1 MMQYPLK
8 AEPQRYRGSG
18 FPPYIRR
25 LLKWK
30 QMDLEYTLWQMYLMC
45 VNPKT
50 VYLHT
55 MYRKQTKN
63 RWARDDPA
71 FVVITCA
78 LIAIVAALYGA
89 FYAHSAGAVA
99 TLAARAVVVDFLGV
113 GALVSTA
120 AWVASNRFLR
130 GAHVG
135 RSHAVEQRVELLY
148 AFDVHCNAFFPLFV
162 TLYCVQLVLS
172 PALLARGFLPRL
184 LSCALY
190 AASLSYY
197 HYCVF
202 VGFNALPFLDNTVL
216 FLYPI
221 AAIAVATPLLFLFGF
236 NPTRFV
242 LSIYFPDVLG

>member
-1 MMQYPLK
+1 MQYPLK
-8 AEPQRYRGSG
+8 AETQRYRGSG

-50 VYLHT
+50 VYRHT

-113 GALVSTA
+113 GRTWDAATPWSRGWSCSTPSMCTA
-120 AWVASNRFLR
+120 TPS
-130 GAHVG
+130 
-135 RSHAVEQRVELLY
+135 
-148 AFDVHCNAFFPLFV
+148 
-162 TLYCVQLVLS
+162 
-172 PALLARGFLPRL
+172 
-184 LSCALY
+184 
-190 AASLSYY
+190 SLSS
-197 HYCVF
+197 
-202 VGFNALPFLDNTVL
+202 LPCT
-216 FLYPI
+216 
-221 AAIAVATPLLFLFGF
+221 A
-236 NPTRFV
+236 
-242 LSIYFPDVLG
+242 SS